1 VDVGTGVSTAICQMA
16 AEELGIPMARFSV
29 VEGETALTPD
39 HGGTGG
45 SSGVP
50 RGGTYIRQAAATAPA
65 GTFENGGGAIATAGN
80 GADPRR
86 GEVRPGGIT
95 IASLIGGKRLALSI
109 DPTLR
114 Q

>member
-1 VDVGTGVSTAICQMA
+1 M
-16 AEELGIPMARFSV
+16 
-29 VEGETALTPD
+29 
-39 HGGTGG
+39 
-45 SSGVP
+45 P
-50 RGGTYIRQAAATAPA
+50 RGGAYIRQAAATARQELLKMVAERLQRPA
-65 GTFENGGGAIATAGN
+65 TELTL
-80 GADPRR
+80 AD

>member
-1 VDVGTGVSTAICQMA
+1 MV
-16 AEELGIPMARFSV
+16 AERLQRPATEL
-29 VEGETALTPD
+29 TL
-39 HGGTGG
+39 
-45 SSGVP
+45 
-50 RGGTYIRQAAATAPA
+50 
-65 GTFENGGGAIATAGN
+65 
-80 GADPRR
+80 AD